1 MRTINPEQQAARR
14 RHILEAAMTCFA
26 RKGFRGTTT
35 NEICKEAGMSS
46 GNLFHYFPSKLALI
60 EAIAHERRRVWE
72 ERFEQIEQ
80 ADDMFQA
87 IEKSAMD
94 LLRDISRD
102 KYPRVNVEILAE
114 QLGRT
119 EMGNFFTK
127 YETQSREQMKKII
140 QKGIAN
146 GQMDKNLDV
155 EAASTWLMTLYNGII
170 ATAGREK
177 NFRVKTYG
185 PMLIK
190 LIRGFLSPTLTAE
203 K

>member
-72 ERFEQIEQ
+72 ERFDQIEQ

-140 QKGIAN
+140 QKGIDN